1 MYIEG
6 TVCPITFVK
15 DTLFPYFIE
24 KLPSILDKFQ
34 YPLSNTSA
42 SSDDQVLNILKQLPD
57 NITKSSESIYKH
69 FKNLVDQDIKD
80 PILKS
85 LQGLIWKQDSIEF
98 IESFPTKSSTNNK
111 IYIYSSGSIKA
122 QILLFAITNEVID
135 LNPKL
140 NGYFDITT
148 AGFKNQSNSYKKIL
162 QEINKSSTPKSVLF
176 LSDNIN
182 EVNAA
187 IEAGMKSYIV
197 IRPGNPPIDDD
208 DDGNDD
214 KINHKIIYSLD
225 ELDL

>member
-1 MYIEG
+1 M
-6 TVCPITFVK
+6 
-15 DTLFPYFIE
+15 
-24 KLPSILDKFQ
+24 
-34 YPLSNTSA
+34 
-42 SSDDQVLNILKQLPD
+42 
-57 NITKSSESIYKH
+57 
-69 FKNLVDQDIKD
+69 
-80 PILKS
+80 
-85 LQGLIWKQDSIEF
+85 
-98 IESFPTKSSTNNK
+98 
-111 IYIYSSGSIKA
+111 
-122 QILLFAITNEVID
+122 
-135 LNPKL
+135 

>member
-1 MYIEG
+1 M
-6 TVCPITFVK
+6 
-15 DTLFPYFIE
+15 
-24 KLPSILDKFQ
+24 
-34 YPLSNTSA
+34 
-42 SSDDQVLNILKQLPD
+42 
-57 NITKSSESIYKH
+57 
-69 FKNLVDQDIKD
+69 
-80 PILKS
+80 
-85 LQGLIWKQDSIEF
+85 
-98 IESFPTKSSTNNK
+98 
-111 IYIYSSGSIKA
+111 
-122 QILLFAITNEVID
+122 
-135 LNPKL
+135 

-148 AGFKNQSNSYKKIL
+148 AGFKINQIHIKNL

>member
-1 MYIEG
+1 MGEIFNENLIQIIPKKLDPKQHNQEKNPTFPSIYNPVLYSRMTITAKTDDIPIDTVILDIEG

-85 LQGLIWKQDSIEF
+85 LQGLIWKQGYENNELQAPIYQDSIEF
-98 IESFPTKSSTNNK
+98 IESFPTKVV
-111 IYIYSSGSIKA
+111 
-122 QILLFAITNEVID
+122 LITKFIFIHLV
-135 LNPKL
+135 
-140 NGYFDITT
+140 
-148 AGFKNQSNSYKKIL
+148 Q
-162 QEINKSSTPKSVLF
+162 
-176 LSDNIN
+176 
-182 EVNAA
+182 
-187 IEAGMKSYIV
+187 
-197 IRPGNPPIDDD
+197 
-208 DDGNDD
+208 
-214 KINHKIIYSLD
+214 
-225 ELDL
+225 

>member
-1 MYIEG
+1 M
-6 TVCPITFVK
+6 
-15 DTLFPYFIE
+15 D
-24 KLPSILDKFQ
+24 IL
-34 YPLSNTSA
+34 
-42 SSDDQVLNILKQLPD
+42 
-57 NITKSSESIYKH
+57 
-69 FKNLVDQDIKD
+69 
-80 PILKS
+80 
-85 LQGLIWKQDSIEF
+85 
-98 IESFPTKSSTNNK
+98 
-111 IYIYSSGSIKA
+111 
-122 QILLFAITNEVID
+122 ILLQQD
-135 LNPKL
+135 LK
-140 NGYFDITT
+140 I
-148 AGFKNQSNSYKKIL
+148 NQIHIKIL